1 MLGFSIAYLKVIFKL
16 FFFEKIF
23 CAVGK
28 WGEVLAVTGS
38 LSEMARKAPF
48 RKGVARRSR
57 DGGLPAHSLYRNISN
72 RGCSGAAIPTALRA
86 EPLSK
91 GAFWE
96 ESWRFQR
103 RWPKEPYL
111 KTDPAIVEFFTKCD
125 TLKNIFVTGV
135 TFAKIYGII
144 NNSMGF

>member
-1 MLGFSIAYLKVIFKL
+1 MRWPAQG
-16 FFFEKIF
+16 
-23 CAVGK
+23 VGPHSSLLRE
-28 WGEVLAVTGS
+28 GEAEGLHYSQIKHTLTS
-38 LSEMARKAPF
+38 PHPKAPF

-111 KTDPAIVEFFTKCD
+111 KTDPAIVEFFTNCD

>member
-1 MLGFSIAYLKVIFKL
+1 MNVS
-16 FFFEKIF
+16 
-23 CAVGK
+23 AV
-28 WGEVLAVTGS
+28 W
-38 LSEMARKAPF
+38 
-48 RKGVARRSR
+48 
-57 DGGLPAHSLYRNISN
+57 
-72 RGCSGAAIPTALRA
+72 AIPTALRA

-135 TFAKIYGII
+135 TFAKIFGII